1 MASVISLELY
11 QQIESALGKEFAT
24 EAVKSFEATAA
35 AMERRADE
43 LAVQKKLELKDELTK
58 ELATKADILVMR
70 SDMLVLRSEM
80 LAIQGKLEGEI
91 KTANAKFEGEFKV
104 VREEIKATEAR
115 LLVEI
120 RTLNV
125 KFNFVI
131 ALMILALTVMNPVVA
146 ELLKRW
152 LKI

>member
-43 LAVQKKLELKDELTK
+43 LAIQKKLELKDELTK
-58 ELATKADILVMR
+58 ELATKADI
-70 SDMLVLRSEM
+70 LVLRSEM

-104 VREEIKATEAR
+104 VREEFKVVREEIKATEAR
-115 LLVEI
+115 LLMEI

>member
-1 MASVISLELY
+1 
-11 QQIESALGKEFAT
+11 
-24 EAVKSFEATAA
+24 
-35 AMERRADE
+35 MERRADE

-58 ELATKADILVMR
+58 ELASKADILVLR

-104 VREEIKATEAR
+104 VREEIKVSREEAKAAEAR
-115 LLVEI
+115 LQGEI
-120 RTLNV
+120 KSLNV